1 MVLLELCSGIVCVD
15 TVLICSLRKIKI
27 NEQELK
33 TRQLKVPNERWQ
45 NNEVRKRPLIRKIT
59 KRWFDRQ
66 VRSFKLQNTIIL
78 RLAGSFKVYKSVDSN
93 FRMKHYIVC
102 ATNQILRMRK

>member
-33 TRQLKVPNERWQ
+33 TRQLKVPNER
-45 NNEVRKRPLIRKIT
+45 
-59 KRWFDRQ
+59 
-66 VRSFKLQNTIIL
+66 
-78 RLAGSFKVYKSVDSN
+78 
-93 FRMKHYIVC
+93 
-102 ATNQILRMRK
+102 